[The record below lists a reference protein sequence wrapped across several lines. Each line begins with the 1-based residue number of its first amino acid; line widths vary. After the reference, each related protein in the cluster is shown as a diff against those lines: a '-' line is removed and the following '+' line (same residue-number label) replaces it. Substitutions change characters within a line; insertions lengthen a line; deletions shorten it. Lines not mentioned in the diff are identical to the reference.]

1 MPAFFHRLFLYG
13 NVLIA
18 AGLIGSAF
26 LPMMNPA
33 SFWPAGFAGLA
44 FPLLWLLSVIF
55 IPGWLIARKKYW
67 LISVFAL
74 IVSFRGMALSWG
86 FSLSGH
92 GKAATAESFTV
103 MSFNSSSMGLL
114 DYSENPK
121 VREHIYQIL
130 KTARPDVLCI
140 QEFYTNEHPAQQ
152 PHLENILSTGDY
164 PYHYFAKHYTN
175 WKTWHYGTI
184 VFSRFPILD
193 TARIAFNGGYKGN
206 EYLVSVKLLAH
217 GDTVQVLSGHLSSHR
232 LNSHDYQAVGSPD
245 GGKIKSMMG
254 KMRRSFANRAKQAQ
268 IMAGEIS
275 RSKYPLVVTGDFN
288 DIPLSHT
295 YRTIRGSTLQDA
307 FLEKGF
313 GFGRTFSALS
323 PTLRIDYVLAGREF
337 SVEDFSI
344 YREKGL
350 QHFPVMARLSL
361 ER

>member
-1 MPAFFHRLFLYG
+1 MPVFFHRLFLYG

-18 AGLIGSAF
+18 AGLICSAF

-33 SFWPAGFAGLA
+33 TFWPAGFAGLA
-44 FPLLWLLSVIF
+44 FPFLWLLSVIF

-74 IVSFRGMALSWG
+74 MISFRGMALSWG
-86 FSLSGH
+86 FNLFSSG
-92 GKAATAESFTV
+92 KTATDRSFTV
-103 MSFNSSSMGLL
+103 MTFNSSSMGLSG
-114 DYSENPK
+114 YSENPK
-121 VREHIYQIL
+121 VREHIYHIL
-130 KTARPDVLCI
+130 KAARPDVLCI
-140 QEFYTNEHPAQQ
+140 QEFYTNEHPDQQ
-152 PHLENILSTGDY
+152 PHLENIAHTGGY

-175 WKTWHYGTI
+175 WKTWHWGTVI
-184 VFSRFPILD
+184 FSRFPIVD
-193 TARIAFNGGYKGN
+193 TARIAFRGGYKGN
-206 EYLVSVKLLAH
+206 EDLISVKLLVH
-217 GDTVQVLSGHLSSHR
+217 KDTVQVLTGHLSSYK
-232 LNSHDYQAVGSPD
+232 LNGHDYQAMGNPD

-254 KMRRSFANRAKQAQ
+254 KMRRSFASRASQAQ

-288 DIPLSHT
+288 DIPLSYT
-295 YRTIRGSTLQDA
+295 YRTIRGDALQDA
-307 FLEKGF
+307 FLEMGS

-323 PTLRIDYVLAGREF
+323 PTLRIDYVLAGKEF
-337 SVEDFSI
+337 TVEDFSI